1 VLTSTLQRGRA
12 QMSAE
17 ILTTNASR
25 PQILGLQRGRAQM
38 SAEILTT
45 NASRP
50 QILGLQR
57 GRAQMSAEMSLP
69 AQCDSGTS

>member
-1 VLTSTLQRGRA
+1 MSAEIRCNITAGSNVLTST
-12 QMSAE
+12 
-17 ILTTNASR
+17 
-25 PQILGLQRGRAQM
+25 LQRGRAQM